1 MAEKEAWKQGLA
13 AVREKA
19 AANGNHITV
28 GEILSCFSNMELD
41 EEQIRLIYRYVE
53 DEHIEIED
61 YEPHDTRTVA
71 VGSAPLSGEEKAYFQ
86 MYLKDLEG
94 VAPCE
99 EAEEA
104 ILVKNLLGGDES
116 AQNRLIEGNLH
127 RVLALAR
134 NRAGQGVLIGD
145 LVQEGNMALVT
156 AIEEYRNAGVRLL
169 GEPMAEFLE
178 RKIDAAME
186 ALVREQ
192 SGFAR
197 TAERMAADANR
208 LLELTK
214 ELEEELGREATLA
227 ELAGRMQLPAE
238 YVEEVVRVSYHAMK
252 NGDGKESGEEQPEG
266 PGSGWDLKY

>member
-1 MAEKEAWKQGLA
+1 MRRQ
-13 AVREKA
+13 RRR
-19 AANGNHITV
+19 
-28 GEILSCFSNMELD
+28 S
-41 EEQIRLIYRYVE
+41 Y
-53 DEHIEIED
+53 
-61 YEPHDTRTVA
+61 
-71 VGSAPLSGEEKAYFQ
+71 
-86 MYLKDLEG
+86 
-94 VAPCE
+94 
-99 EAEEA
+99 
-104 ILVKNLLGGDES
+104 VKNLLGGDES

-208 LLELTK
+208 LLGTDERAG
-214 ELEEELGREATLA
+214 GRAGTGGH
-227 ELAGRMQLPAE
+227 AGRAGRADAASRG
-238 YVEEVVRVSYHAMK
+238 VC
-252 NGDGKESGEEQPEG
+252 GGKWSAFPIMR
-266 PGSGWDLKY
+266 